1 MIWATI
7 SSRSCFCWLNRASP
21 SSAAKNIISLIS
33 VLTIWWCPCV
43 ELSLWYHSPSLC
55 PTTNAEDTEVE
66 QFYED
71 LQDILE
77 LTPKKDV
84 LFFIVTQSC
93 STLCDT
99 MDCSPPGSSDHGYSS
114 GKNTGMGCHAL
125 LQGIFPTQGSNLVL
139 PHCRRSLYHLR
150 HQGSPHHRGQECKR
164 RKSRD
169 TWSNRQV
176 WPWSTKWFSYTGRF
190 GLGVQN
196 DSVIHIY
203 KDIYAYIYIYT
214 HTHAHL

>member
-55 PTTNAEDTEVE
+55 PTTNAEDAEVE

-71 LQDILE
+71 LQYLLE
-77 LTPKKDV
+77 LTPKKDGC
-84 LFFIVTQSC
+84 LFFFHYRW
-93 STLCDT
+93 L
-99 MDCSPPGSSDHGYSS
+99 
-114 GKNTGMGCHAL
+114 
-125 LQGIFPTQGSNLVL
+125 
-139 PHCRRSLYHLR
+139 
-150 HQGSPHHRGQECKR
+150 ECKS

-169 TWSNRQV
+169 TSSSRKI
-176 WPWSTKWFSYTGRF
+176 WPWNTEWSRAKANRVLPRECTDHSKHPLPTT
-190 GLGVQN
+190 QET
-196 DSVIHIY
+196 
-203 KDIYAYIYIYT
+203 AT
-214 HTHAHL
+214 HGHHQMVNTEIRLIIFFAVEDGKALYSQQKQDLELTVA

>member
-55 PTTNAEDTEVE
+55 PTTNAEDAEVE

-99 MDCSPPGSSDHGYSS
+99 MDCSPPGSSVHGYSP

-125 LQGIFPTQGSNLVL
+125 LQGIFPTQGSNPGLQPTLEADSLLSEPPGKPWGSIKDTRWSHCFGHFTQIQRHPGL
-139 PHCRRSLYHLR
+139 PWWLR
-150 HQGSPHHRGQECKR
+150 
-164 RKSRD
+164 
-169 TWSNRQV
+169 W
-176 WPWSTKWFSYTGRF
+176 
-190 GLGVQN
+190 
-196 DSVIHIY
+196 
-203 KDIYAYIYIYT
+203 
-214 HTHAHL
+214 